1 MGFDI
6 AFGAYQDIEP
16 EYGSVIME
24 KIESASSVDINTGIS
39 GKFLASHFRFPN
51 N

>member
-6 AFGAYQDIEP
+6 AFGTYQDIEP

-39 GKFLASHFRFPN
+39 GKIANQMF
-51 N
+51 